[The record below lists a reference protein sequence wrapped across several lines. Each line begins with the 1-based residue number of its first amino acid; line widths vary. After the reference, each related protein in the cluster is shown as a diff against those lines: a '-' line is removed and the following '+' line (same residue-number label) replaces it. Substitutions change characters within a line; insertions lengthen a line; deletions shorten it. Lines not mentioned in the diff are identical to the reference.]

1 MHDQCIK
8 KVYFVV
14 VIVVFYLEIVIWKK
28 HSAEKQKGVE
38 IKWILLWND
47 TVQKQQTQTIH
58 LLTSL
63 F

>member
-14 VIVVFYLEIVIWKK
+14 VIVVFYLEIVIWKE